1 LGFFETQESRAK
13 NQDKKEQEAGS
24 LKPEAL
30 VVDADGDLG
39 FVAGTGTK
47 KDENIPTLSPLAG
60 EVGTDY
66 THGSLR
72 NYSTGG
78 SHGNPI
84 SLNGITSQPQSNP
97 SPVLSL

>member
-39 FVAGTGTK
+39 FVAGNGTK
-47 KDENIPTLSPLAG
+47 KDENILTLSPLVDAMNEGCSNLVINGCTARESLAG
-60 EVGTDY
+60 AMEVSART
-66 THGSLR
+66 
-72 NYSTGG
+72 
-78 SHGNPI
+78 
-84 SLNGITSQPQSNP
+84 
-97 SPVLSL
+97 